1 MDEPREGKNMSIRFT
16 IPLEPVGQM
25 RPRLSTHG
33 GFAKAYKA
41 GKQKLAEDQLLALA
55 VQHRPET
62 PLEGPL
68 CLTVDA
74 YMAIPKSFSKAK
86 RSMALS
92 GDLRPAKKP
101 DASNVAKHLEDCF
114 NGIFWRDDAQI
125 VGLLVRKFY
134 SDRPRWEIEIKPTGG
149 TQ

>member
-1 MDEPREGKNMSIRFT
+1 MT
-16 IPLEPVGQM
+16 
-25 RPRLSTHG
+25 
-33 GFAKAYKA
+33 
-41 GKQKLAEDQLLALA
+41 
-55 VQHRPET
+55 
-62 PLEGPL
+62 
-68 CLTVDA
+68 
-74 YMAIPKSFSKAK
+74 IPKSFSKAK